1 MEVFELNKDSKIYVA
16 GHNGLVGSAIVR
28 SLKEKGYVN
37 IIKKAHKELDLTNQ
51 LHVENFFQ
59 NEKPDIV
66 ILAAAK
72 VGGIGANIKYPAEFL
87 MENLQM
93 QCNVIKSAFN
103 NEVKKLVFLGS
114 SCIYP
119 TNAPQPLKEE
129 YLMSGYLEPTNEGYA
144 IAKIAGLKLCEF
156 YNKQYGSNF
165 ISVMPCNLYGI
176 NDNFNLQTA
185 HVVPSLMRRIHEAKV
200 NNTPYVE
207 IWGSGKQYRELMYV
221 DDMADAT
228 VFMMEN
234 YNGSDFIN
242 IGTGKDKT
250 IKEIA
255 EIIKEVVG
263 YRGELKFDISKPD
276 GMFRKV
282 LDVSQLDK
290 LGWEYK
296 IEFKE
301 GIELTYKWFL
311 NNKEGVDKQ

>member
-28 SLKEKGYVN
+28 SLKEKGYEN
-37 IIKKAHKELDLTNQ
+37 IIKKTHRELDLTNQ
-51 LHVENFFQ
+51 DDVEKFFQ
-59 NEKPDIV
+59 SEMPEIV

-72 VGGIGANIKYPAEFL
+72 VGGIGANMKYPAEFL
-87 MENLQM
+87 MENLQI

-103 NEVKKLVFLGS
+103 NKIKKLVFLGS

-119 TNAPQPLKEE
+119 KNAPQPLKEE

-156 YNKQYGSNF
+156 YNNQYGSNF

-176 NDNFNLQTA
+176 NDNFDLKTA
-185 HVVPSLMRRIHEAKV
+185 HVVPSLIRRIHEAKV
-200 NNTPYVE
+200 NNNPYVE

-234 YNGSDFIN
+234 YNDSNFIN
-242 IGTGKDKT
+242 IGTGKDNT
-250 IKEIA
+250 IREIA

-263 YRGELKFDISKPD
+263 YKGELKFDISKPD

-290 LGWEYK
+290 LGWKYK
-296 IEFKE
+296 IELKE
-301 GIELTYKWFL
+301 GIELTYNWFL
-311 NNKEGVDKQ
+311 NSKEGVDR